1 MGRKI
6 ARLIKIC
13 LISLLPQM
21 KRHLGY
27 ALAVI
32 KAVTGL
38 ISVDLH
44 FMKKDPL
51 RGETGRRAPLRA
63 CQTI

>member
-1 MGRKI
+1 
-6 ARLIKIC
+6 
-13 LISLLPQM
+13 M

-51 RGETGRRAPLRA
+51 HGN
-63 CQTI
+63 